1 MNPVRRTFLQAV
13 LASLGRVWA
22 QGRPNRPLA
31 PGCRIFT
38 VDQARTLAGICEQII
53 PADDYP
59 GAKEAGV
66 LYYIDG
72 SLAGELRRF
81 RKDYNQGLALVDKVS
96 RAKHG
101 SAYTDLNWEQ
111 QLALLQQLEKDPGK
125 GGEFFA
131 LVRQHTM
138 EGYYG
143 DPKYGGNRNS
153 VSWKMIGFKG

>member
-1 MNPVRRTFLQAV
+1 
-13 LASLGRVWA
+13 
-22 QGRPNRPLA
+22 
-31 PGCRIFT
+31 
-38 VDQARTLAGICEQII
+38 
-53 PADDYP
+53 
-59 GAKEAGV
+59 
-66 LYYIDG
+66 
-72 SLAGELRRF
+72 
-81 RKDYNQGLALVDKVS
+81 
-96 RAKHG
+96 G

-125 GGEFFA
+125 GSEFFA

>member
-1 MNPVRRTFLQAV
+1 MNPVRRSFLQAA

-22 QGRPNRPLA
+22 QRPNPNPA
-31 PGCRIFT
+31 PGCKIFT
-38 VDQARTLAGICEQII
+38 VDQARALEAVCEQII

-59 GAKEAGV
+59 GAKQAGV
-66 LYYIDG
+66 LYYIDS

-81 RKDYNQGLALVDKVS
+81 RKEYSEGLALVDKMS
-96 RAKHG
+96 RAAYG
-101 SAYTDLNWEQ
+101 SVYADLRWERQ
-111 QLALLQQLEKDPGK
+111 FALLQQLEKDPGK
-125 GGEFFA
+125 GGEFFT

-138 EGYYG
+138 EGYYS